1 MITLSA
7 NNNLSNILF
16 GKSRQAILSLLYSHV
31 DEAFYLRQIVRTTGI
46 GLGPAQRELKQL
58 LDAGIVIRNV
68 EGKQVYYRA
77 NKKSPIFNEL
87 RNIVM
92 KTFGA
97 ADVIRQSLETVAD
110 KVRVAFIFGS
120 VARSTDGRASD
131 IDLIIIGKVT
141 FGDAVSSLSQ
151 AEEILEREI
160 NPVVYSVAEFK
171 KRVAEKHF
179 FITDVLEGD
188 KIFIIGDEDELGR
201 LAKQR
206 LADKT

>member
-131 IDLIIIGKVT
+131 IDLIIVGKVT

-151 AEEILEREI
+151 AEEILKREI

-206 LADKT
+206 LADQT

>member
-1 MITLSA
+1 MVTFSA
-7 NNNLSNILF
+7 DNNLSNILF
-16 GKSRQAILSLLYSHV
+16 SKARQAILSLLYSHV

-58 LDAGIVIRNV
+58 MDAGIIIRNV

-77 NKKSPIFNEL
+77 NKKSPIFSEL

-97 ADVIRQSLETVAD
+97 ADVIKQSLETVAG
-110 KVRVAFIFGS
+110 KIRVAFIFGS
-120 VARSTDGRASD
+120 VARSTDGRGSD
-131 IDLIIIGKVT
+131 IDLMIIGKVT
-141 FGDAVSSLSQ
+141 FGDTVSALSQ
-151 AEEILEREI
+151 AEEILKREI

-179 FITDVLEGD
+179 FITDVLERD
-188 KIFIIGDEDELGR
+188 KIFVIGGEDELGR
-201 LAKQR
+201 LAR
-206 LADKT
+206 

>member
-97 ADVIRQSLETVAD
+97 ADVIRQSLETLAD
-110 KVRVAFIFGS
+110 KIRVAFIFGS

-179 FITDVLEGD
+179 FIIDVLEGD

>member
-1 MITLSA
+1 M
-7 NNNLSNILF
+7 
-16 GKSRQAILSLLYSHV
+16 
-31 DEAFYLRQIVRTTGI
+31 RTTGI

-97 ADVIRQSLETVAD
+97 ADVIRQSLETLAD

-151 AEEILEREI
+151 AQEILKREI

-188 KIFIIGDEDELGR
+188 KIFVIGDEDELGR

-206 LADKT
+206 LADQT

>member
-58 LDAGIVIRNV
+58 LDAGIIIRNV

>member
-16 GKSRQAILSLLYSHV
+16 SKARQAILSLLYSHV

-97 ADVIRQSLETVAD
+97 ADVIRQSLETLAD
-110 KVRVAFIFGS
+110 KIRVAFIFGS

-151 AEEILEREI
+151 AGEILEREL

>member
-1 MITLSA
+1 MITSSA

-16 GKSRQAILSLLYSHV
+16 GKARQAILTLLYSHV

-58 LDAGIVIRNV
+58 MDAEIIIRNV
-68 EGKQVYYRA
+68 QGKQVYYSA
-77 NKKSPIFNEL
+77 NKKGPIFNEL

-110 KVRVAFIFGS
+110 KIRVAFIFGS
-120 VARSTDGRASD
+120 VARSTDGRGSD

-151 AEEILEREI
+151 AQEILKREI

-171 KRVAEKHF
+171 KRVGEKHF

-188 KIFIIGDEDELGR
+188 KIFITGDEDELGR

>member
-1 MITLSA
+1 MITSSA

-16 GKSRQAILSLLYSHV
+16 GKARQAILSLLYSHV

-58 LDAGIVIRNV
+58 MDAGIIIRNV
-68 EGKQVYYRA
+68 QGKQVYYSA
-77 NKKSPIFNEL
+77 NKKGPIFNEL

-110 KVRVAFIFGS
+110 KIRVAFIFGS
-120 VARSTDGRASD
+120 VARSTDGRGSD

-151 AEEILEREI
+151 AQEILKREI

-179 FITDVLEGD
+179 FVTDVLEGD
-188 KIFIIGDEDELGR
+188 KIFVIGGEDELGR

>member
-1 MITLSA
+1 MITSSA

-16 GKSRQAILSLLYSHV
+16 GKARQAILTLLYSHV

-58 LDAGIVIRNV
+58 MDAEIIIRNV
-68 EGKQVYYRA
+68 QGKQVYYSA
-77 NKKSPIFNEL
+77 NKKGPIFNEL

-110 KVRVAFIFGS
+110 KIRVAFIFGS
-120 VARSTDGRASD
+120 VARSTDGRGSD

-151 AEEILEREI
+151 AQEILKREI
-160 NPVVYSVAEFK
+160 NPVVYSVAEFT
-171 KRVAEKHF
+171 KRVGEKHF

-188 KIFIIGDEDELGR
+188 KIFITGDEDELGR

>member
-1 MITLSA
+1 MIALSA
-7 NNNLSNILF
+7 NDNLGNILF

-58 LDAGIVIRNV
+58 VDAGIIMRSV

-77 NKKSPIFNEL
+77 NQKSPIFNEL

-97 ADVIRQSLETVAD
+97 ADVIRQSLETLAD
-110 KVRVAFIFGS
+110 KIRVAFIFGS

-151 AEEILEREI
+151 AGEILKREI

-188 KIFIIGDEDELGR
+188 KIFVIGDEDELGR

-206 LADKT
+206 LADQT